1 MNSIASFLETE
12 ALARIVAGLAATA
25 DASIALTDSAGVVL
39 AESGPSGHPS
49 GAPGPLPWHDGRL
62 SDSTSQ
68 RLASIQ
74 PSQGV
79 VRHPDPDAGTVAL
92 TVIAGSQGPV
102 GAIVAAEN
110 ASQPNHRLDDLL
122 LLAADL
128 IGRLCQQGSDLHKR
142 IDDLA
147 AISSVAGLVS
157 TTTDLPQILDTAA
170 EQIRRVMRV
179 RASSIRL
186 IDPET
191 GELRISA
198 VSRLSDAYLAKG
210 PIKLKRNPI
219 DEAAVTGQVVYIED
233 MATDPRTLYPAEARS
248 EGIASCLVAGMLF
261 GGDPIGVIRVYSDH
275 VQSFS
280 AFDESLLRTMAS
292 QLAAAIHTARL
303 YDAARD
309 EDRYAHQLA
318 HARDVQRR
326 MIPASA
332 PVSDRIELGHVYHPS
347 LALGGDLC
355 DFIELPH
362 GNLGVAVADVV
373 GKGIAAALMMASVRS
388 ALRAHA
394 RSIIDIDEIMR
405 HVNRG
410 MCRDTLPSEFA
421 TVFYGVFSADESV
434 LTYCNAGHEL
444 PYLVRDG
451 QLTELESSGMAIG
464 IDPEQEYLR
473 HRLHLQPDD
482 VLVIYTDGAPDATSY
497 DGELFGRSRLRE
509 SILKHVNQPAEMLA
523 RNVLMDIQRFIGLAQ
538 QSDDVTLVVGRYRG
552 SG

>member
-1 MNSIASFLETE
+1 MKTIASFLETE
-12 ALARIVAGLAATA
+12 AIARIVAGLAATA
-25 DASIALTDSAGVVL
+25 DAYVALTDPQGAVL
-39 AESGPSGHPS
+39 AESSPSERPPAVPGPS
-49 GAPGPLPWHDGRL
+49 PWHNGRL
-62 SDSTSQ
+62 SDSASK

-79 VRHPDPDAGTVAL
+79 VRHPDPEGGTVAL
-92 TVIAGSQGPV
+92 TVIAGAHGPV
-102 GAIVAAEN
+102 GAIAAAEKP
-110 ASQPNHRLDDLL
+110 SSPKHRLDDLL
-122 LLAADL
+122 PLAADL
-128 IGRLCQQGSDLHKR
+128 IGLLCQQGTDLQER
-142 IDDLA
+142 IDDLE

-157 TTTDLPQILDTAA
+157 ASTDLPRILNTAA

-210 PIKLKRNPI
+210 PLKLERNPI
-219 DEAAVTGQVVYIED
+219 DEAAIKGQVVYVED
-233 MATDPRTLYPAEARS
+233 MATDPRTLYPSEARS
-248 EGIASCLVAGMLF
+248 EGIVSCLVAGMLF
-261 GGDPIGVIRVYSDH
+261 GGDPIGVIRVYSDRL
-275 VQSFS
+275 QQFS
-280 AFDESLLRTMAS
+280 SFDESLLHTMAS
-292 QLAAAIHTARL
+292 QLAAAIHSARL

-326 MIPASA
+326 MIPASPPA
-332 PVSDRIELGHVYHPS
+332 SDRIELGHVYHPS

-362 GNLGVAVADVV
+362 GHLGVAVADVV
-373 GKGIAAALMMASVRS
+373 GKGVAAALMMASVRS

-394 RSIIDIDEIMR
+394 RSIIDIDRIMR

-464 IDPEQEYLR
+464 IDPDQEYSR
-473 HRLHLQPDD
+473 HRLHLQPND
-482 VLVIYTDGAPDATSY
+482 VLLIYTDGAPDATAY

-509 SILKHVNQPAEMLA
+509 SILRHVNQPAELLA
-523 RNVLMDIQRFIGLAQ
+523 RNVLMDIHRFIGLAQ